1 MFKDRHLALLAAFIA
16 TSIYGINHTVGKELM
31 PFYIEP
37 FGLVQLRVIGAAG
50 LFWLIS
56 LIGPSEKIDI
66 KDFKHLGLCVLFG
79 MTFNM
84 LAYFK
89 GLSYSTPIN
98 SSIIITF
105 APILLFI
112 MSALFIKE
120 HISIRKYIGIA
131 FGFSGALMLVF
142 FNDKV
147 SINAENIPLGNLLLI
162 LNCILY
168 GSYLIL
174 IKPLTKKYHTIT
186 LMKWLFLIAILTNLP
201 FTIGEF
207 MEVEWQALPF
217 SAIWRMTFV
226 VVGTT
231 FLTYL
236 LNVYALRELK
246 ASTIG
251 VFMYLQPI
259 IGILYAVLVGADSLD
274 VNKTIAAIMIF
285 VGVYI
290 VSKQPAINKST

>member
-66 KDFKHLGLCVLFG
+66 KDFKRLGLCVLFG

-120 HISIRKYIGIA
+120 HISFRKYIGIA

-174 IKPLTKKYHTIT
+174 IKPLTKKYHTFT

-217 SAIWRMTFV
+217 IAIWRMTFV

-251 VFMYLQPI
+251 IFMYLQPI

-274 VNKTIAAIMIF
+274 INKTIAATMIF

>member
-1 MFKDRHLALLAAFIA
+1 MLSNRHLALAAAFIA

-50 LFWLIS
+50 LFWLFS
-56 LIGPSEKIDI
+56 LLGPREKIQT
-66 KDFKHLGLCVLFG
+66 KDLKRLALCVLLG

-89 GLSYSTPIN
+89 GLSLSTPIN

-105 APILLFI
+105 APILLFV

-120 HISIRKYIGIA
+120 HISTRKYVGIA
-131 FGFSGALMLVF
+131 LGFSGALILVF
-142 FNDKV
+142 FNHKI
-147 SINAENIPLGNLLLI
+147 SYNAENIPLGNLLLI

-168 GSYLIL
+168 GSYLII
-174 IKPLTKKYHTIT
+174 IKPLTKRYHTFT
-186 LMKWLFLIAILTNLP
+186 LMKWLFLIAILTNIP

-207 MEVEWQALPF
+207 LEVRWESLPF
-217 SAIWRMTFV
+217 EAIWRMVFV

-251 VFMYLQPI
+251 IFMYLQPI
-259 IGILYAVLVGADSLD
+259 IGILYAVMVGADTLD
-274 VNKTIAAIMIF
+274 TTKAIAAMLIF
-285 VGVYI
+285 IGVYL
-290 VSKQPAINKST
+290 VSKQSSVKKSI